1 MSHDNGVH
9 VLCCYVCEWY
19 PGRTM
24 FIKRVKARG
33 ISYLQLVEGYW
44 EDGRAK
50 HRLLKSLGRE
60 DQLDPKMIDRLRASL
75 KRYASPS
82 AAEDAVVDL
91 DALSVSPGQ
100 RVGSLLPLQALW
112 QELEFERILSELST
126 RRRFRFDVLNVIKA
140 IVFQRVLD
148 PGSERSLVRSFLP
161 SVYAPEFDG
170 IELQHAYRALQFL
183 AEIGPE
189 LEARLTGVMTE
200 KLFADASLVLFDTT
214 STYFEGAGPEE
225 LASFGFSRDKRG
237 DRPQANLALLT
248 SREGLPLGHWLH
260 PGKQSDVKSMAEA
273 SREFRDRLGLGS
285 FVVVA
290 DRGMVSAANLQALQG
305 EGIEYVIAER
315 LRRSTAN
322 EALARAGRYKKVTRN
337 LEVKEIKTD
346 GIERVLVCR
355 NLERAAEDA
364 RQRDAIVQQLSEKIA
379 AGGVRDQLKNGARR
393 YLKLTGAT
401 PEIDLKKV
409 HEDARYD
416 GKWVLRTT
424 TSLPPEQVA
433 LAYRGLWRVEN
444 AFRTLKTPLELR
456 PLFHTSEAGIRGH
469 VQACVLAYAL
479 VRLIEDRLDAAGLG
493 LNAKEA
499 LQQLDNIHHVTIHL
513 GGTHLERTSTPT
525 PEQSTILR
533 ALKAEAA
540 TKTRAL

>member
-1 MSHDNGVH
+1 
-9 VLCCYVCEWY
+9 
-19 PGRTM
+19 
-24 FIKRVKARG
+24 
-33 ISYLQLVEGYW
+33 
-44 EDGRAK
+44 
-50 HRLLKSLGRE
+50 
-60 DQLDPKMIDRLRASL
+60 MIDRLRASL

-82 AAEDAVVDL
+82 GSEVVAIEL

-100 RVGSLLPLQALW
+100 RVGGLLPLQALW
-112 QELEFERILSELST
+112 RELEFDRVLSELSSG
-126 RRRFRFDVLNVIKA
+126 RRFSFSAPEVIKA

-161 SVYAPEFDG
+161 SAFAPEFEG
-170 IELQHAYRALQFL
+170 ISLQHAYRALRFL
-183 AEIGPE
+183 AEVGPE
-189 LEARLTGVMTE
+189 FEARLTRVMTE
-200 KLFADASLVLFDTT
+200 RLFADASLVLFDTT

-248 SREGLPLGHWLH
+248 SREGLPLGHWLY
-260 PGKQSDVKSMAEA
+260 PGKQSDVRSMAEA
-273 SREFRDRLGLGS
+273 SREFRARLGLGS

-290 DRGMVSAANLQALQG
+290 DRGMVSAANPQALQD
-305 EGIEYVIAER
+305 EQIEYVIAER

-322 EALARAGRYKKVTRN
+322 EALARAGRYKRVTPN

-355 NLERAAEDA
+355 NKERAAEDA
-364 RQRDAIVQQLSEKIA
+364 RQRDAIVQQLHDKIA
-379 AGGVRDQLKNGARR
+379 QGGVRDQLKNGARR
-393 YLKLTGAT
+393 YLKLSGAT
-401 PEIDLKKV
+401 PEIDPKKV
-409 HEDARYD
+409 REDARND

-456 PLFHTSEAGIRGH
+456 PLLHTSEAGIRGH
-469 VQACVLAYAL
+469 VQACVLAYTL
-479 VRLIEDRLDAAGLG
+479 VRIIEDRLDAAGLD

-499 LQQLDNIHHVTIHL
+499 LHQLDSIHHVTIHL
-513 GGTHLERTSTPT
+513 GSSHLERTSTPT
-525 PEQSTILR
+525 REQATILR
-533 ALKAEAA
+533 ALKAESA
-540 TKTRAL
+540 TKPRAL

>member
-1 MSHDNGVH
+1 MRSCV
-9 VLCCYVCEWY
+9 CYRV
-19 PGRTM
+19 GRM
-24 FIKRVKARG
+24 FVKPTRVKSGGRQLT
-33 ISYLQLVEGYW
+33 YLQLVESYR
-44 EDGRAK
+44 DGGRVRQRVIAK
-50 HRLLKSLGRE
+50 LGRE
-60 DQLDPKMIDRLRASL
+60 DELDPAAIERLVRSL
-75 KRYASPS
+75 AKYADVEVG
-82 AAEDAVVDL
+82 AGNVL
-91 DALSVSPGQ
+91 DEVELQPGLAFGHVHALDHV
-100 RVGSLLPLQALW
+100 W
-112 QELEFERILSELST
+112 SELGLEGLL
-126 RRRFRFDVLNVIKA
+126 RDLAAGRRFRFDVANVIKA

-148 PGSERSLVRSFLP
+148 PGSERSLVQQWLP
-161 SVYAPEFDG
+161 SVYQPAFEG
-170 IELQHAYRALQFL
+170 ISLQHAYRALPFL
-183 AEIGPE
+183 AEVGPE

-214 STYFEGAGPEE
+214 STYFEGAGPEG

-248 SREGLPLGHWLH
+248 SREGLPLGHWLY
-260 PGKQSDVKSMAEA
+260 PGKQTDVRSMAEA
-273 SREFRDRLGLGS
+273 SREFRARLSLGS

-290 DRGMVSAANLQALQG
+290 DRGMVSAANLQALQD

-322 EALARAGRYKKVTRN
+322 EALARAGRYKRVARN

-355 NLERAAEDA
+355 NLDRAAEDA
-364 RQRDAIVQQLSEKIA
+364 RQRDAIVQQLQDKIEQ
-379 AGGVRDQLKNGARR
+379 GGVRDQLKPGARR
-393 YLKLTGAT
+393 YLKLEGAT

-409 HEDARYD
+409 REDARYD

-456 PLFHTSEAGIRGH
+456 PLFHTSEAGVRGH

-479 VRLIEDRLDAAGLG
+479 VRIIEDRLDQAGLD
-493 LNAKEA
+493 LNAKNA
-499 LQQLDNIHHVTIHL
+499 LHDLGRIQRAPLYRAGITI
-513 GGTHLERTSTPT
+513 
-525 PEQSTILR
+525 
-533 ALKAEAA
+533 
-540 TKTRAL
+540 TKTTTPNEHHKALLHAIGAPIPERHTAL

>member
-1 MSHDNGVH
+1 
-9 VLCCYVCEWY
+9 
-19 PGRTM
+19 M
-24 FIKRVKARG
+24 FVKATRVTSG
-33 ISYLQLVEGYW
+33 GRQLTYLQLVESYREG
-44 EDGRAK
+44 GRVRQRVIAK
-50 HRLLKSLGRE
+50 LGRE
-60 DQLDPKMIDRLRASL
+60 DELDPAAIARLVRSL
-75 KRYASPS
+75 AKYTDVDVGAGNVLDDVELLPGFAYGHVFALEHVWNDLALGDIVGDL
-82 AAEDAVVDL
+82 AAE
-91 DALSVSPGQ
+91 
-100 RVGSLLPLQALW
+100 
-112 QELEFERILSELST
+112 
-126 RRRFRFDVLNVIKA
+126 RRFRFDVVNVIKA

-161 SVYAPEFDG
+161 SVFAPEFDG

-183 AEIGPE
+183 AEVGPE
-189 LEARLTGVMTE
+189 LEARLTRVMTE

-248 SREGLPLGHWLH
+248 SREGLPLGHWLY
-260 PGKQSDVKSMAEA
+260 PGKQSDVRSMAEA

-290 DRGMVSAANLQALQG
+290 DRGMVSTANLQALQD
-305 EGIEYVIAER
+305 EKIEYVIAER

-322 EALARAGRYKKVTRN
+322 AALARAGRYKRVSRN
-337 LEVKEIKTD
+337 LEVKEIKTE
-346 GIERVLVCR
+346 GAERVLVCR
-355 NLERAAEDA
+355 NSERAAEDA
-364 RQRDAIVQQLSEKIA
+364 RQRDAIVQQLQAKIA

-409 HEDARYD
+409 QEDARYD

-469 VQACVLAYAL
+469 VQACVLAYGL
-479 VRLIEDRLDAAGLG
+479 VRMIEDRLDTADLD

-499 LQQLDNIHHVTIHL
+499 LQELARIQRAPLYRAGVTV
-513 GGTHLERTSTPT
+513 TKTSTPT
-525 PEQSTILR
+525 EQQQRLLTAIGAPIPER
-533 ALKAEAA
+533 HAA
-540 TKTRAL
+540 V

>member
-1 MSHDNGVH
+1 
-9 VLCCYVCEWY
+9 
-19 PGRTM
+19 M

-33 ISYLQLVEGYW
+33 ITYLQLVEGYW
-44 EDGRAK
+44 QDGRAK

-60 DQLDPKMIDRLRASL
+60 DQLDPAMIDRLRASL
-75 KRYASPS
+75 KRYASKDMGDV
-82 AAEDAVVDL
+82 AELDL
-91 DALSVSPGQ
+91 DAITVSPGR
-100 RVGSLLPLQALW
+100 RVGSLLPLQSIWRDL
-112 QELEFERILSELST
+112 ELDRVLSDLA
-126 RRRFRFDVLNVIKA
+126 RGRRFRFDVVSVIKA

-161 SVYAPEFDG
+161 SVFAPEFEG
-170 IELQHAYRALQFL
+170 IELQHAYRALPFL
-183 AEIGPE
+183 AEVGPE
-189 LEARLTGVMTE
+189 LETNLTRVMTE

-225 LASFGFSRDKRG
+225 LASFGYSRDKRG

-248 SREGLPLGHWLH
+248 SREGLPLGHWLY
-260 PGKQSDVKSMAEA
+260 PGKQSDVRSMSEA

-290 DRGMVSAANLQALQG
+290 DRGMVSAANLEALG
-305 EGIEYVIAER
+305 EEGIEYVIAER

-322 EALARAGRYKKVTRN
+322 EALARPGRYKRVSRN
-337 LEVKEIKTD
+337 LEVKEIKTE

-355 NLERAAEDA
+355 NSERALEDA
-364 RQRDAIVQQLSEKIA
+364 RQRDAIVQQLQEKIEQ
-379 AGGVRDQLKNGARR
+379 GGVRDQLKAGARR
-393 YLKLTGAT
+393 YLKLTGAN

-409 HEDARYD
+409 QEDARYD

-444 AFRTLKTPLELR
+444 AFRTIKTPLELR
-456 PLFHTSEAGIRGH
+456 PLFHTSEAGVRGH

-479 VRLIEDRLDAAGLG
+479 VRIIEDRLDDAGLD
-493 LNAKEA
+493 LNAKDA
-499 LQQLDNIHHVTIHL
+499 LHTLDSIQHVTIAL
-513 GGTHLERTSTPT
+513 GSTNIDRTSTPSA
-525 PEQSTILR
+525 EQATILT
-533 ALKAEAA
+533 ALKAEATPNLHA
-540 TKTRAL
+540 

>member
-1 MSHDNGVH
+1 
-9 VLCCYVCEWY
+9 
-19 PGRTM
+19 M
-24 FIKRVKARG
+24 FVKATRVSSG
-33 ISYLQLVEGYW
+33 GRQLTYLQLVESYR
-44 EDGRAK
+44 DGGRVRQRVIAK
-50 HRLLKSLGRE
+50 LGRE
-60 DQLDPKMIDRLRASL
+60 DEIDRDAIERLVRSL
-75 KRYASPS
+75 AKYADVDVGAGNVLDEVEMLPGFAFGHVHALEHVWNELALGVIVRDL
-82 AAEDAVVDL
+82 AAD
-91 DALSVSPGQ
+91 
-100 RVGSLLPLQALW
+100 
-112 QELEFERILSELST
+112 
-126 RRRFRFDVLNVIKA
+126 RRFRFNVVNVIKA

-161 SVYAPEFDG
+161 SVFAPEFDG

-183 AEIGPE
+183 AEVGPE
-189 LEARLTGVMTE
+189 LEARLTRVMTE

-214 STYFEGAGPEE
+214 STYFEGAGPDE
-225 LASFGFSRDKRG
+225 LASFGYSRDKRG

-248 SREGLPLGHWLH
+248 SREGLPLGHWLY
-260 PGKQSDVKSMAEA
+260 PGKQQSDVKSMAEA

-290 DRGMVSAANLQALQG
+290 DRGMVSAANLETLRA

-322 EALARAGRYKKVTRN
+322 AALARAGRYKRVGRN
-337 LEVKEIKTD
+337 LEVKEIKTE
-346 GIERVLVCR
+346 GAERVLVCR

-364 RQRDAIVQQLSEKIA
+364 RQRDAIVQQLQEKIA
-379 AGGVRDQLKNGARR
+379 AGGMRDQLKNGARR

-401 PEIDLKKV
+401 AEIDLKKV
-409 HEDARYD
+409 QEDARYD

-424 TSLPPEQVA
+424 TSLPPEHVA

-456 PLFHTSEAGIRGH
+456 PLFHTSEAGVRGH

-479 VRLIEDRLDAAGLG
+479 VRIIEDRLDSAGLD

-499 LQQLDNIHHVTIHL
+499 LQQLDSIHQVTIHL

-525 PEQSTILR
+525 PEQAALLR
-533 ALKAEAA
+533 ALKAEPAP
-540 TKTRAL
+540 KPRAL

>member
-1 MSHDNGVH
+1 MFVKPTRVRSGGR
-9 VLCCYVCEWY
+9 VL
-19 PGRTM
+19 T
-24 FIKRVKARG
+24 
-33 ISYLQLVEGYW
+33 YLQLVESYR
-44 EDGRAK
+44 DGGRVRQRVIK
-50 HRLLKSLGRE
+50 KLGRE
-60 DQLDPKMIDRLRASL
+60 DELDLAMIERLIRSL
-75 KRYASPS
+75 AKYADVEVGAGNPL
-82 AAEDAVVDL
+82 AEAE
-91 DALSVSPGQ
+91 
-100 RVGSLLPLQALW
+100 LLPGLAFGHVHALEHVW
-112 QELEFERILSELST
+112 SDLLLGDIVRGMAAG
-126 RRRFRFDVLNVIKA
+126 RRFRFDVVNVIKA
-140 IVFQRVLD
+140 IAFQRVLD

-161 SVYAPEFDG
+161 SVFAPEFEG

-183 AEIGPE
+183 AEVGPE
-189 LEARLTGVMTE
+189 LEARLTGVMTQ

-248 SREGLPLGHWLH
+248 SREGLPLGHWLY
-260 PGKQSDVKSMAEA
+260 PGKQTDVKSMAKA
-273 SREFRDRLGLGS
+273 SLEFRQRLGLGS
-285 FVVVA
+285 FVLVA
-290 DRGMVSAANLQALQG
+290 DRGMVSAANLQSLQD
-305 EGIEYVIAER
+305 ESIEYVIAER

-322 EALARAGRYKKVTRN
+322 EALARAGRYKKVARH

-393 YLKLTGAT
+393 YLRLTDAT

-409 HEDARYD
+409 KDDARYD

-456 PLFHTSEAGIRGH
+456 PLFHTSEAGVRGH
-469 VQACVLAYAL
+469 VQACVLAYGL
-479 VRLIEDRLDAAGLG
+479 VRTIEDRLDQGGLDH
-493 LNAKEA
+493 NATEA
-499 LQQLDNIHHVTIHL
+499 LQQLDSIHHLTLHL
-513 GGTHLERTSTPT
+513 GGTRLECTSTPT
-525 PEQSTILR
+525 PEQAAILR
-533 ALKAEAA
+533 ALNAEPAP
-540 TKTRAL
+540 TPRAL

>member
-1 MSHDNGVH
+1 
-9 VLCCYVCEWY
+9 
-19 PGRTM
+19 
-24 FIKRVKARG
+24 VKARG

-82 AAEDAVVDL
+82 GPEAAIVDL
-91 DALSVSPGQ
+91 DALSVSPGR

-112 QELEFERILSELST
+112 RELEFDRILSELADG
-126 RRRFRFDVLNVIKA
+126 RRFSFSVPNVIKA

-161 SVYAPEFDG
+161 SVFAPEFDG
-170 IELQHAYRALQFL
+170 IELQHAYRALQCL
-183 AEIGPE
+183 AGVGPE
-189 LEARLTGVMTE
+189 VEARLTGVMTE

-214 STYFEGAGPEE
+214 STYFEGVGPEG
-225 LASFGFSRDKRG
+225 LASFGYSRDKRG

-248 SREGLPLGHWLH
+248 SREGLPLGHWLY
-260 PGKQSDVKSMAEA
+260 PGKQSDVRSMAET
-273 SREFRDRLGLGS
+273 SREFRARLGLGS
-285 FVVVA
+285 FVIVA
-290 DRGMVSAANLQALQG
+290 DRGMVSAANLQALQDD
-305 EGIEYVIAER
+305 GIEYVIAER
-315 LRRSTAN
+315 LRRNTAN
-322 EALARAGRYKKVTRN
+322 EALARAGRYKRVTRN

-364 RQRDAIVQQLSEKIA
+364 RQRDAIVQQLQEKIA
-379 AGGVRDQLKNGARR
+379 QGGVREQLKNGARR

-416 GKWVLRTT
+416 GKWVLRTS

-456 PLFHTSEAGIRGH
+456 PLFHTSEAGVRGH

-479 VRLIEDRLDAAGLG
+479 VRIIEDRLDSAGLD

-499 LQQLDNIHHVTIHL
+499 LQQLDSIHQVTIHL

-525 PEQSTILR
+525 PEQAALLR
-533 ALKAEAA
+533 ALKAEPAP
-540 TKTRAL
+540 KPRAL

>member
-1 MSHDNGVH
+1 MSHDTSMYVLLGGVR
-9 VLCCYVCEWY
+9 VVYAC
-19 PGRTM
+19 RTM

-33 ISYLQLVEGYW
+33 ITYLQLVEGYW
-44 EDGRAK
+44 QDGRAK

-60 DQLDPKMIDRLRASL
+60 DQLDPAMIDRLRASL
-75 KRYASPS
+75 KRYASKDVS
-82 AAEDAVVDL
+82 DGVGIDL
-91 DALSVSPGQ
+91 DAITVSPG
-100 RVGSLLPLQALW
+100 RLVGSLLPLQSVW
-112 QELEFERILSELST
+112 RELELDTILSDLA
-126 RRRFRFDVLNVIKA
+126 RGRRFRFDVANVLKA

-148 PGSERSLVRSFLP
+148 PGSERSLIRSFLP
-161 SVYAPEFDG
+161 SLFAPEFDG

-183 AEIGPE
+183 AEVGPE
-189 LEARLTGVMTE
+189 LEARLTRVMTE
-200 KLFADASLVLFDTT
+200 KLFADATLVLFDTT

-248 SREGLPLGHWLH
+248 SREGLPLGHWLY
-260 PGKQSDVKSMAEA
+260 PGKQSDVRSMAEA
-273 SREFRDRLGLGS
+273 SREFRARLGLGS

-290 DRGMVSAANLQALQG
+290 DRGMVSAANLEALRA

-322 EALARAGRYKKVTRN
+322 EALARAGRYKKVARN
-337 LEVKEIKTD
+337 LEVKEIKTE
-346 GIERVLVCR
+346 GAERVLVCR

-364 RQRDAIVQQLSEKIA
+364 RQRGAIVQQLQEKIA

-401 PEIDLKKV
+401 AEIDLKKV

-424 TSLPPEQVA
+424 TSLPPEHVA

-444 AFRTLKTPLELR
+444 AFRTIKTPLELR
-456 PLFHTSEAGIRGH
+456 PLFHTSEAGVRGH

-479 VRLIEDRLDAAGLG
+479 VRIIEDRLDVANLD
-493 LNAKEA
+493 LNAKDA
-499 LQQLDNIHHVTIHL
+499 LHALESIRHVTIDL
-513 GGTHLERTSTPT
+513 GSTRIDRTSTPNS
-525 PEQSTILR
+525 EQAGILA
-533 ALKAEAA
+533 ALKAEA
-540 TKTRAL
+540 TPNLRT